1 MYFIDILGII
11 SLISG
16 IKVISAR
23 NPVHSILGLVI
34 VFIVA
39 SFYLIYLGLDLF
51 GLMLI
56 IVYVGAIAILF
67 LFVIMMLNLKH
78 VELFENSTNYL
89 PFSFIF
95 LIVIWYTIM
104 SSDSTLVN
112 FNIIEYGKTLNI
124 QYELYVNHIE
134 YLLISGIILLLAM
147 IGAIML
153 TCYHEDDVKRQDIF
167 VQTWG
172 S

>member
-1 MYFIDILGII
+1 MYIIEILGLI
-11 SLISG
+11 SIISG

-23 NPVHSILGLVI
+23 NAVHSILGLVV
-34 VFIVA
+34 VFIIG
-39 SFYLIYLGLDLF
+39 SIYLLMIGLDLF

-78 VELFENSTNYL
+78 IELLENTTNYL
-89 PFSFIF
+89 PFSFLF

-104 SSDSTLVN
+104 SSDQGMGST
-112 FNIIEYGKTLNI
+112 IMEKGKILAI
-124 QYELYVNHIE
+124 QYSLYVTHID
-134 YLLISGIILLLAM
+134 YLLIAGLILLLAM
-147 IGAIML
+147 VGAIIL
-153 TCYHEDDVKRQDIF
+153 TCFHEDDVKRQDIF
-167 VQTWG
+167 IQTWA